1 MLFKIDYS
9 NESNREKEEEDMVK
23 FINKNIDYVS
33 NVMNIEISEK
43 SKKDITDSLLNNVHI
58 RSILSNMTKLGN
70 DNVDTVDTIE
80 NWNNIVVPW
89 IADKLLFYSLLYQ
102 LLKLLLFPIRRYLI
116 KGIILNRKETYL
128 QVLNQGRI
136 SCRWLREN

>member
-80 NWNNIVVPW
+80 NWNNIVVTW
-89 IADKLLFYSLLYQ
+89 IADKLLFYSLF
-102 LLKLLLFPIRRYLI
+102 K
-116 KGIILNRKETYL
+116 
-128 QVLNQGRI
+128 
-136 SCRWLREN
+136 